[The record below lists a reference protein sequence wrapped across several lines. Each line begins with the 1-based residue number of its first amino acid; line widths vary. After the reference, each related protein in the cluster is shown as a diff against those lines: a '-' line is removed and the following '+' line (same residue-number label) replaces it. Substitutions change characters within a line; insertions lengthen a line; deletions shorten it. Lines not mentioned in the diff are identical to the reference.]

1 MISNIRKIP
10 KLFLY
15 LLGHWSFLK
24 SINVVKTKQLII
36 VLFLATLTV
45 LCEAIGLSIIIP
57 ILSFIE
63 SGNDLEKFKNSSLL
77 TKNVVNIFS
86 FLGIPISLLSMS
98 FIAIFFTLLRQINNY
113 FNRLYTEKLKW
124 TVDKKLQI
132 KIFDVIMSSSTFY
145 IQEFRTGHLANITAI
160 EIPQVAAIFRSYNTI
175 WMIFLTLLAYT
186 IILFLT
192 APKITIGVLIFIS
205 SVLLLSSGFIRLTK
219 KISESNLVYRNH
231 FRDFVNEKFSAW
243 KLIRLSNTLPD
254 EMSNITKIQ
263 KVIVDNEVKLTK
275 ISGILALIFIPL
287 STAVLLISL
296 NVFVSILEIKLA
308 IILTFGIAFMRL
320 MPVMGNLQ
328 SNLNKLVQYFPSY
341 KYVEKVITSALVSF
355 EYVEEG
361 IQINEIKKSIEFK
374 NVFFTYPNRKNITL
388 KNISFTLDA
397 GSFIAISGASGA
409 GKSTIVDMLPRII
422 EPDKGT
428 ILMDNTDIR
437 KISLKS
443 LRSNIAYIPQEPIL
457 FNMSIKENLLYVNNK
472 ADDEELWNALKL
484 ANADNF
490 VNELP
495 DKMDTDLGIMGKKLS
510 GGQRQRIVLART
522 FLQKPSILIL
532 DEPTSALDKDSDN
545 YIQKTIS
552 TLQNNL
558 NVTIIL
564 IAHRLSSLKKANLI
578 ILIENGQIKAVGK
591 PDIIFKDSLIND

>member
-15 LLGHWSFLK
+15 LLGHWTFLK
-24 SINVVKTKQLII
+24 SINVVKTKQLIV

-63 SGNDLEKFKNSSLL
+63 SGSDLEKFKSSSLL
-77 TKNVVNIFS
+77 TKNVVNVFGFIG
-86 FLGIPISLLSMS
+86 LPISLLSMS

-219 KISESNLVYRNH
+219 KISESNLVYRNN
-231 FRDFVNEKFSAW
+231 FRDFINEKFSAW

-254 EMSNITKIQ
+254 EISNITEIQ
-263 KVIVDNEVKLTK
+263 KKIVNNEVKLTK

-308 IILTFGIAFMRL
+308 IILTFGIAFIRL

-341 KYVEKVITSALVSF
+341 KYVEKVITSALASF
-355 EYVEEG
+355 EHVEEG
-361 IQINEIKKSIEFK
+361 IKINEIKNSIEFK

-388 KNISFTLDA
+388 KNISFTIEA

-428 ILMDNTDIR
+428 IFMDNIDIR

-472 ADDEELWNALKL
+472 ANDDQLWNALKL

-490 VNELP
+490 VSELP

-552 TLQNNL
+552 SLQNNL
-558 NVTIIL
+558 NITIIL
-564 IAHRLSSLKKANLI
+564 IAHRLSSLKKASLI
-578 ILIENGQIKAVGK
+578 ILIKNGQVKEVGK
-591 PDIIFKDSLIND
+591 PNIIFKDNLIND

>member
-231 FRDFVNEKFSAW
+231 FRDFINEKFSAW

-443 LRSNIAYIPQEPIL
+443 LRSNIAYLPQEPIL

-578 ILIENGQIKAVGK
+578 ILIENGQIKEVGK

>member
-86 FLGIPISLLSMS
+86 FIGIPISLLSMS

-231 FRDFVNEKFSAW
+231 FRDFINEKFSAW

-374 NVFFTYPNRKNITL
+374 KVFFTYPNRKNITL

-472 ADDEELWNALKL
+472 ADDEQLWNALKL

-578 ILIENGQIKAVGK
+578 ILIENGQIKEVGK

>member
-578 ILIENGQIKAVGK
+578 ILIENGQIKEVGK

>member
-86 FLGIPISLLSMS
+86 FIGIPISLLSMS

-231 FRDFVNEKFSAW
+231 FRDFINEKFSAW

-472 ADDEELWNALKL
+472 ADDEQLWNALKL

-578 ILIENGQIKAVGK
+578 ILIENGQIKEVGK

>member
-86 FLGIPISLLSMS
+86 FIGIPISLLSMS

-231 FRDFVNEKFSAW
+231 FRDFINEKFSAW

-578 ILIENGQIKAVGK
+578 ILIENGQIKEVGK

>member
-1 MISNIRKIP
+1 MH
-10 KLFLY
+10 F
-15 LLGHWSFLK
+15 
-24 SINVVKTKQLII
+24 
-36 VLFLATLTV
+36 
-45 LCEAIGLSIIIP
+45 
-57 ILSFIE
+57 
-63 SGNDLEKFKNSSLL
+63 
-77 TKNVVNIFS
+77 
-86 FLGIPISLLSMS
+86 
-98 FIAIFFTLLRQINNY
+98 
-113 FNRLYTEKLKW
+113 
-124 TVDKKLQI
+124 
-132 KIFDVIMSSSTFY
+132 
-145 IQEFRTGHLANITAI
+145 
-160 EIPQVAAIFRSYNTI
+160 
-175 WMIFLTLLAYT
+175 
-186 IILFLT
+186 
-192 APKITIGVLIFIS
+192 
-205 SVLLLSSGFIRLTK
+205 GFK
-219 KISESNLVYRNH
+219 KISESNLVYRNL
-231 FRDFVNEKFSAW
+231 FRDFINEKFSAW

-472 ADDEELWNALKL
+472 ADDEELWNALNL

-490 VNELP
+490 VNDLP
-495 DKMDTDLGIMGKKLS
+495 DKMDTVLGILG
-510 GGQRQRIVLART
+510 
-522 FLQKPSILIL
+522 
-532 DEPTSALDKDSDN
+532 
-545 YIQKTIS
+545 
-552 TLQNNL
+552 
-558 NVTIIL
+558 
-564 IAHRLSSLKKANLI
+564 
-578 ILIENGQIKAVGK
+578 
-591 PDIIFKDSLIND
+591 

>member
-15 LLGHWSFLK
+15 LLGQWSFLK

-231 FRDFVNEKFSAW
+231 FRDFINEKFSAW

-578 ILIENGQIKAVGK
+578 ILIENGQIKEVGK

>member
-231 FRDFVNEKFSAW
+231 FRDFINEKFSAW

-472 ADDEELWNALKL
+472 ADDDQLWNALKL

-578 ILIENGQIKAVGK
+578 ILIENGQIKEVGK

>member
-86 FLGIPISLLSMS
+86 FIGIPISLLSMS

-231 FRDFVNEKFSAW
+231 FRDFINEKFSAW

-428 ILMDNTDIR
+428 ILMDNTDIS

-472 ADDEELWNALKL
+472 ADDEELWNALK
-484 ANADNF
+484 
-490 VNELP
+490 
-495 DKMDTDLGIMGKKLS
+495 
-510 GGQRQRIVLART
+510 
-522 FLQKPSILIL
+522 
-532 DEPTSALDKDSDN
+532 
-545 YIQKTIS
+545 
-552 TLQNNL
+552 
-558 NVTIIL
+558 
-564 IAHRLSSLKKANLI
+564 
-578 ILIENGQIKAVGK
+578 
-591 PDIIFKDSLIND
+591 

>member
-231 FRDFVNEKFSAW
+231 FRDFINEKFSAW

-428 ILMDNTDIR
+428 ILMDNTEIR

-578 ILIENGQIKAVGK
+578 ILIENGQIKEVGK

>member
-86 FLGIPISLLSMS
+86 FIGIPISLLSMS

-231 FRDFVNEKFSAW
+231 FRDFINEKFSAW

-374 NVFFTYPNRKNITL
+374 NVFFTYPNRKIITL

-578 ILIENGQIKAVGK
+578 ILIENGQIKEVGK

>member
-24 SINVVKTKQLII
+24 RINVVKTKQLTI

-63 SGNDLEKFKNSSLL
+63 SGNDLEKFENSSLL

-86 FLGIPISLLSMS
+86 FIGLPISLLSMS

-231 FRDFVNEKFSAW
+231 FRDFINEKFSAW

-254 EMSNITKIQ
+254 EMSNITGIQ
-263 KVIVDNEVKLTK
+263 KEIVDNEVKLTK

-308 IILTFGIAFMRL
+308 IILTFGIAFIRL

-341 KYVEKVITSALVSF
+341 KYVEKVITSALASF
-355 EYVEEG
+355 EHVEEG
-361 IQINEIKKSIEFK
+361 IKVNEIKNSIEFK

-388 KNISFTLDA
+388 KNISFTIEA
-397 GSFIAISGASGA
+397 GSFVAISGVSGA

-428 ILMDNTDIR
+428 IFIDNTDIR

-472 ADDEELWNALKL
+472 ANDEQLWNALKL

-490 VNELP
+490 VSELP

-552 TLQNNL
+552 SLQNNL
-558 NVTIIL
+558 NITIIL
-564 IAHRLSSLKKANLI
+564 IAHRLSSLKKASLI
-578 ILIENGQIKAVGK
+578 ILIENGQVKEVGK
-591 PDIIFKDSLIND
+591 PNIIFKDSLIND

>member
-231 FRDFVNEKFSAW
+231 FRDFINEKFSAW

-578 ILIENGQIKAVGK
+578 ILIENGQIKEVGK

>member
-86 FLGIPISLLSMS
+86 FIGIPISLLSMS

-231 FRDFVNEKFSAW
+231 FRDFINEKFSAW
-243 KLIRLSNTLPD
+243 KLIRLSNTDTIRIIMDSYYPFKPPVKFYI
-254 EMSNITKIQ
+254 N
-263 KVIVDNEVKLTK
+263 DNEY
-275 ISGILALIFIPL
+275 
-287 STAVLLISL
+287 
-296 NVFVSILEIKLA
+296 IKLF
-308 IILTFGIAFMRL
+308 I
-320 MPVMGNLQ
+320 NLQ
-328 SNLNKLVQYFPSY
+328 KDIYNYVTVNTGIKCVCCNTLLCIDNWEPKY
-341 KYVEKVITSALVSF
+341 KITELID
-355 EYVEEG
+355 EYTSRKYQVKKWYKMQTLQK
-361 IQINEIKKSIEFK
+361 ILYRANINEQGI
-374 NVFFTYPNRKNITL
+374 TRNIM
-388 KNISFTLDA
+388 
-397 GSFIAISGASGA
+397 SFI
-409 GKSTIVDMLPRII
+409 
-422 EPDKGT
+422 
-428 ILMDNTDIR
+428 
-437 KISLKS
+437 
-443 LRSNIAYIPQEPIL
+443 
-457 FNMSIKENLLYVNNK
+457 
-472 ADDEELWNALKL
+472 
-484 ANADNF
+484 
-490 VNELP
+490 
-495 DKMDTDLGIMGKKLS
+495 
-510 GGQRQRIVLART
+510 
-522 FLQKPSILIL
+522 
-532 DEPTSALDKDSDN
+532 
-545 YIQKTIS
+545 
-552 TLQNNL
+552 
-558 NVTIIL
+558 
-564 IAHRLSSLKKANLI
+564 
-578 ILIENGQIKAVGK
+578 
-591 PDIIFKDSLIND
+591 